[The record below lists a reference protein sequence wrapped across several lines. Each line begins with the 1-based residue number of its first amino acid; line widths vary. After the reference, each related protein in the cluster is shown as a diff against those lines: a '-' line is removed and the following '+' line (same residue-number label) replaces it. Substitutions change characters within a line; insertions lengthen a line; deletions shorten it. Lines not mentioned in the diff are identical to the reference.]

1 MRRESDFPVVET
13 RGLAVGARRVVVLA
27 VAPVVVM
34 VVGIL
39 DGCTGERKCL
49 VHVLV
54 LHLVTQLE

>member
-1 MRRESDFPVVET
+1 MRV
-13 RGLAVGARRVVVLA
+13 LAVVAGQVVVLA

>member
-1 MRRESDFPVVET
+1 MRV
-13 RGLAVGARRVVVLA
+13 LAVVAGQVVVLA

-39 DGCTGERKCL
+39 DGCPGERKCP